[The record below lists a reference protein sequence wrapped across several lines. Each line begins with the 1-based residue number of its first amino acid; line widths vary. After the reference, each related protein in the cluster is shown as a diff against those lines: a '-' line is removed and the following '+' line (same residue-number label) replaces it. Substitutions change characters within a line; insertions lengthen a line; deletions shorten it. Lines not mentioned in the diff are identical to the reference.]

1 MADRNTYS
9 QAAARR
15 DDGMQRAVQHADAVD
30 MFWSETAYAHV
41 FDFCKTQTTFLTEDA
56 RAFAEGRGLNPPPD
70 GRAWGAVMQRAARN
84 GLMRKVGYAPAKSSN
99 LSPKVLWEAL

>member
-15 DDGMQRAVQHADAVD
+15 DDGMQRAVEHADAVD
-30 MFWSETAYAHV
+30 LFWSERAYGHV
-41 FDFCKTQTTFLTEDA
+41 MDFCRTKITFLTEDA
-56 RAFAEGRGLNPPPD
+56 RAFAEGRGLQAPPD

-84 GLMRKVGYAPAKSSN
+84 GLMKKAGYAPAKSSN